1 MRNSKDAMEEI
12 LAHLKLLSNN
22 VLLSESI
29 HEELSLFRIDTN
41 EKIQDLKESIKEITQ
56 DFKIQHKDFD
66 SLERE
71 ILELKNEIE
80 PIIEIKD
87 HVQKQILRYSAFA
100 FGALLMALIGINE
113 MGI

>member
-1 MRNSKDAMEEI
+1 MLHKM
-12 LAHLKLLSNN
+12 LL
-22 VLLSESI
+22 
-29 HEELSLFRIDTN
+29 
-41 EKIQDLKESIKEITQ
+41 
-56 DFKIQHKDFD
+56 
-66 SLERE
+66 E